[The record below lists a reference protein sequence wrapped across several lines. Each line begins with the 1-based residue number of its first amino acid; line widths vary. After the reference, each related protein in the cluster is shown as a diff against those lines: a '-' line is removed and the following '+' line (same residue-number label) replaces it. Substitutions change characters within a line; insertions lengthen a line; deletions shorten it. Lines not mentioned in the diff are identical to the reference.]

1 MASKCF
7 SDRESEKNNSYGNV
21 MIGHDDRDDVDFNI

>member
-7 SDRESEKNNSYGNV
+7 SDRESNSYGNV